1 VCQNVENTLAVGML
15 RGMFGESI
23 DFQLVART
31 LHGASLLLDE
41 IWKIY
46 VSAYNLAGNQY
57 YTHNVACE

>member
-1 VCQNVENTLAVGML
+1 MSAFFLSKQHC
-15 RGMFGESI
+15 
-23 DFQLVART
+23 
-31 LHGASLLLDE
+31 GASLLLDE